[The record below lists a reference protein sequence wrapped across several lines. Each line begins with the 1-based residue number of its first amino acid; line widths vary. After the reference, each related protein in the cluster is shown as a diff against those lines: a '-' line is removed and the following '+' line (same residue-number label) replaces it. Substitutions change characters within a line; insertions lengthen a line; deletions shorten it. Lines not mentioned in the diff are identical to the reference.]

1 MDATTGADPWT
12 YPGHEPPLTTNGS
25 LRPSDIPGPNAG
37 WGEIGW
43 FALRFNG
50 YETIGRD
57 AVGKL
62 ANESVEYHQ
71 AHGGIDPHF
80 DLIQLRGC
88 LFFEQRRYRHFG
100 HDPDDDRKGVSGK
113 VIHLLTPLRSHQSQ
127 RTRELALQLLLRT
140 YESMGDVVE
149 AAQLRSELRDIRSK

>member
-12 YPGHEPPLTTNGS
+12 YPGHEPPLTPNGS
-25 LRPSDIPGPNAG
+25 LRPSDVPGPNAG

-100 HDPDDDRKGVSGK
+100 HDPDETAVPY
-113 VIHLLTPLRSHQSQ
+113 IRS
-127 RTRELALQLLLRT
+127 L
-140 YESMGDVVE
+140 VE
-149 AAQLRSELRDIRSK
+149 AIRASAKQLGSEARPAAPSDNQASTS